1 MQSRLL
7 ERGEGAIAEFS
18 SSECEE
24 RCYQLRRMLSTRAPM
39 EPQSSPSMLETHR
52 NSLLKEMA
60 WMAAD
65 FKVESQLQR
74 SYTTQ
79 LCAYTGKRHS
89 ALRKKRAKVCLWS
102 RASN

>member
-65 FKVESQLQR
+65 FKVER
-74 SYTTQ
+74 
-79 LCAYTGKRHS
+79 KRHS